1 MASTLKTQWDAWAGP
16 TVFAHDVTPA
26 QKELDSFRS
35 RVSMAMVK
43 AAMDIQSELTT
54 VAYHTQRSAFA
65 RLVLVE
71 PSRYTPPFAQALAAQ
86 GLDDTSTDK
95 QITDMVSAVWNALA
109 VAA

>member
-1 MASTLKTQWDAWAGP
+1 
-16 TVFAHDVTPA
+16 VTPA
-26 QKELDSFRS
+26 QSDLDSFRS

-54 VAYHTQRSAFA
+54 VAYHGQRSAFA

-86 GLDDTSTDK
+86 GLDNVSTDK
-95 QITDMVSAVWNALA
+95 QIADMVSSVWNGFA
-109 VAA
+109 VGQ